1 MFADRSAMIAT
12 PLLPGGGTIPALTP
26 QEAEVLAD
34 LLRQPHQIDRLLAEI
49 EATLAVT
56 LVDGD
61 VLERAY
67 YFGRDISDA
76 LTAAGLASKAEG
88 VRLKGVSRLAAICFE
103 AGLHDRDFL
112 ALVDILRTAFEGR
125 LASEP
130 VDYVIG
136 ADGGRDRVARPLS
149 A

>member
-26 QEAEVLAD
+26 HEAAVLAD

-49 EATLAVT
+49 EAALAV
-56 LVDGD
+56 LRVDGD

-76 LTAAGLASKAEG
+76 LTAAGLASRTEG
-88 VRLKGVSRLAAICFE
+88 VRLHGVSRLAAICFE

-112 ALVDILRTAFEGR
+112 ELVDSHRPAFEGR
-125 LASEP
+125 LPSEP

-136 ADGGRDRVARPLS
+136 ADHDIDRVERPLS